1 MKWERIEVVSID
13 HLDVKVQVNTVR
25 ALRTILGLTVLAQPH
40 LAPLCAPAWG
50 SGTNYSLLGPS
61 VPVPGLVSKF
71 PQPWP
76 SLDQAH
82 LLDHSPAQSQSLP
95 LPSKALSGAPGAAP
109 SDPTALLAPAVGQ
122 DWLSNLGIPQGS
134 QFPAHTELLAHT
146 SP

>member
-25 ALRTILGLTVLAQPH
+25 ALRMILGLTVLAQPH
-40 LAPLCAPAWG
+40 LAPLYAPAWG

-61 VPVPGLVSKF
+61 VPVPGLVFKF

-76 SLDQAH
+76 SLDQA
-82 LLDHSPAQSQSLP
+82 LLLVHSPAQSQSLP
-95 LPSKALSGAPGAAP
+95 LPSKVLSGAPRAAP

-122 DWLSNLGIPQGS
+122 DCLPNLGIPQGS